1 MTPDLNLDEFS
12 HGRCTASTGV
22 NRQGRCAQGAIS
34 PAGLCRWHA
43 KVAEGL
49 TDSSLFPARAKKVNG
64 VYSYWSV
71 AR

>member
-34 PAGLCRWHA
+34 PLNIELDEHPEAALSKERRH
-43 KVAEGL
+43 
-49 TDSSLFPARAKKVNG
+49 DR
-64 VYSYWSV
+64 
-71 AR
+71 